1 MTSTVSM
8 KKRQFFSNTREK
20 RYRAL
25 IKISLAGSNHL
36 DKYLFQFLFS
46 CSVVSDSFWPHGL
59 QHARLPCPSP
69 TLGACSNSFPSSR
82 WGHPTPWSSVIPF
95 HLLPSIFPSIRVFA
109 SESVLHMRWP
119 KYWSFSFSISPFNEY
134 SGLIS
139 FRIYWF
145 DLLAVQGSLK
155 SLLQHHS
162 SKASLLQC
170 STFLFGPTL
179 TSIMTTGKTIAST
192 IQTVVGF
199 NKI

>member
-8 KKRQFFSNTREK
+8 KKRRFFSNTREK

-46 CSVVSDSFWPHGL
+46 CSVVSDSFGPHGL

-82 WGHPTPWSSVIPF
+82 WGHPTPSSSVIPF

-109 SESVLHMRWP
+109 NESVLHMKWP
-119 KYWSFSFSISPFNEY
+119 KYWSISFSISPFNEY

-162 SKASLLQC
+162 LKASLLQC

-179 TSIMTTGKTIAST
+179 TSIMTTGKTIASI
-192 IQTVVGF
+192 IQTFVGF

>member
-119 KYWSFSFSISPFNEY
+119 KYWSISFSISPFNEY

-139 FRIYWF
+139 FRISWF

-179 TSIMTTGKTIAST
+179 TFIMTTGKTIVST